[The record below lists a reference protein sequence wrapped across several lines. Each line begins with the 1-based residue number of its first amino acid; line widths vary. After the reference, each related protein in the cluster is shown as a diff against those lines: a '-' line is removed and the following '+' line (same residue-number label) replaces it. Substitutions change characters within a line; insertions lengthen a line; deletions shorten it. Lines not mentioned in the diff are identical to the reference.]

1 MSWLWGW
8 KVLFICEML
17 VVTRLP
23 SCVIWG
29 FVIVFVQLVGLNVEL
44 TLLLELTMAKFR
56 FGYRIFFLERL
67 FLLNY

>member
-8 KVLFICEML
+8 KVVFICGML

-44 TLLLELTMAKFR
+44 TLLLELTMAKFSEL
-56 FGYRIFFLERL
+56 ISITL
-67 FLLNY
+67 FVDMGCI